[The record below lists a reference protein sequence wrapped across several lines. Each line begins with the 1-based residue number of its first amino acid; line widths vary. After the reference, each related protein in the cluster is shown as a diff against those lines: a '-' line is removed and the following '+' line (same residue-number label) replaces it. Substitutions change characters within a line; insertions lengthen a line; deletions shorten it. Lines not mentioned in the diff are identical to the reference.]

1 MNRTLLRSQ
10 CTDPRSP
17 YEWRD
22 VYEPHIDGILYI
34 VDPRHR
40 VVFRNLAARPGA
52 NAIQLI

>member
-22 VYEPHIDGILYI
+22 IFEPQMDGILYI

-40 VVFRNLAARPGA
+40 VIFRNLAARPGA